1 MNTDKGS
8 YTTVPI
14 DVAIKINGVQ
24 LQLDPQR
31 LLNSSEM
38 SPSQLHFKFPTTE
51 NSNLY
56 LHFSSNSLFHHLTLS
71 QHKTL
76 FPTLLTE
83 RMRGRNFS
91 SCLSSHF
98 HRDLISY
105 PYFSSLSPI
114 QSSPL
119 SNCLHPL
126 QHIDYS
132 LPSSHHRQISV
143 SIFLLPVHS
152 YLLQSGFWF
161 HQFTEIA
168 LLMTIFFRLLYST
181 CPLLVAI
188 FLFSWFPGHCSPLV
202 FLLSF

>member
-1 MNTDKGS
+1 MNTDKGN

-83 RMRGRNFS
+83 KMRGRNFS

-105 PYFSSLSPI
+105 PYFSSFAYTKFPSV
-114 QSSPL
+114 Q
-119 SNCLHPL
+119 
-126 QHIDYS
+126 
-132 LPSSHHRQISV
+132 LPSS
-143 SIFLLPVHS
+143 P
-152 YLLQSGFWF
+152 
-161 HQFTEIA
+161 
-168 LLMTIFFRLLYST
+168 ST
-181 CPLLVAI
+181 Y
-188 FLFSWFPGHCSPLV
+188 WLV
-202 FLLSF
+202 FLLPITGKFQFPFSYFPFIHIFCNLASDSTSSLK

>member
-1 MNTDKGS
+1 MVSNFSWTLKGCS
-8 YTTVPI
+8 TVLKCPQVSSI
-14 DVAIKINGVQ
+14 SNF
-24 LQLDPQR
+24 LQQR
-31 LLNSSEM
+31 IQTFIYISLQILSSTI
-38 SPSQLHFKFPTTE
+38 SP
-51 NSNLY
+51 
-56 LHFSSNSLFHHLTLS
+56 S
-71 QHKTL
+71 QHKTR

-83 RMRGRNFS
+83 KMRGRNFS

-152 YLLQSGFWF
+152 YLLQSGF
-161 HQFTEIA
+161 
-168 LLMTIFFRLLYST
+168 
-181 CPLLVAI
+181 
-188 FLFSWFPGHCSPLV
+188 
-202 FLLSF
+202 